1 MQAQEPQYEPSHAAN
16 LKKIYDSAKEIIK
29 KKERGKSK
37 GLKIT
42 YN

>member
-29 KKERGKSK
+29 KRNAGSQKD
-37 GLKIT
+37 
-42 YN
+42 